1 MENNNQYSSD
11 SNNNNETS
19 YSSKDSVNYTS
30 EAESQMSTK
39 EDMQKYQISKPRR
52 IIIKARLIN
61 D

>member
-11 SNNNNETS
+11 SNNNETS
-19 YSSKDSVNYTS
+19 YNSKDSVNYTS

>member
-11 SNNNNETS
+11 SNNNETS
-19 YSSKDSVNYTS
+19 YDSKSSDNYTS
-30 EAESQMSTK
+30 ETESKLNIK
-39 EDMQKYQISKPRR
+39 EDVQKYQIAKPRR